1 MFDFCIRRFN
11 LKTPGREDDASS
23 ESGDNAEAERAPAF
37 IRALGGAANLE
48 VVDACTTRLR
58 LRLVDRNKAS
68 DAQLKAL
75 GAMAVV
81 RPGKAGSL
89 QVVVGPQ
96 ADSIAD
102 EIRRALPFDTQP
114 GEAVPPLGSPH
125 TAEEVVAMQATVDA
139 AEAQA
144 WLGALGGAGN
154 LREVR
159 DVALTRLRVS
169 VADERKLATEQ
180 LRRLGG
186 QGVSSLAG
194 GICHILVGP
203 RAAALSQA
211 LQPLLRR

>member
-1 MFDFCIRRFN
+1 
-11 LKTPGREDDASS
+11 
-23 ESGDNAEAERAPAF
+23 
-37 IRALGGAANLE
+37 
-48 VVDACTTRLR
+48 
-58 LRLVDRNKAS
+58 
-68 DAQLKAL
+68 
-75 GAMAVV
+75 
-81 RPGKAGSL
+81 
-89 QVVVGPQ
+89 
-96 ADSIAD
+96 
-102 EIRRALPFDTQP
+102 
-114 GEAVPPLGSPH
+114 
-125 TAEEVVAMQATVDA
+125 MQATVDA